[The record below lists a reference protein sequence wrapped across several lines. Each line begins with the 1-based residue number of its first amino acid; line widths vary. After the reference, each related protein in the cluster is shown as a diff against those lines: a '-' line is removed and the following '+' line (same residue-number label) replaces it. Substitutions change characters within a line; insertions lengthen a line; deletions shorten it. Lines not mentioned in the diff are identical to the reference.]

1 MKGNTSM
8 AIVFCGMCYTRE
20 GALTK
25 ADGGLI
31 EVVLEGKAVD
41 FYACRVCRLGAY
53 AAFHRIMLAS
63 GIPEEETGYLEAVRE
78 LESLEEGGDV
88 EHIDE
93 TEDVDDIDDVD
104 YVDRDVDVDQEDD
117 GRDID
122 DGDPGDDEGSQ
133 DLDVDDVLDDVS
145 DDDDAAAEAVIREVA
160 ENRPAPAPTGGT
172 TVRDAAIVRN
182 LSQEQKRAIRAWGR
196 SQGMKVGVRGPIPKE
211 VIEAFFAH
219 NP

>member
-1 MKGNTSM
+1 M

-20 GALTK
+20 GVLTK

-31 EVVLEGKAVD
+31 EVTIEGREVD

-63 GIPEEETGYLEAVRE
+63 GIPEEETGYLGAVRE
-78 LESLEEGGDV
+78 LESLEEGGEV
-88 EHIDE
+88 EHLDE
-93 TEDVDDIDDVD
+93 TEDIDDIDDVGNVDDVD
-104 YVDRDVDVDQEDD
+104 YVDREDD
-117 GRDID
+117 NQDI
-122 DGDPGDDEGSQ
+122 GDDDQGDDDVSQ
-133 DLDVDDVLDDVS
+133 DIDVDDVLDDAS
-145 DDDDAAAEAVIREVA
+145 DDDAAAEAVIREVA

-172 TVRDAAIVRN
+172 PIRDAAIVRN

>member
-1 MKGNTSM
+1 MKGSKSM

-20 GALTK
+20 GVLTK

-31 EVVLEGKAVD
+31 EVTIEGREVD

-78 LESLEEGGDV
+78 LESLEEGGEV
-88 EHIDE
+88 EHLDE

-104 YVDRDVDVDQEDD
+104 HVDRDVDVDQEDD
-117 GRDID
+117 NRDID
-122 DGDPGDDEGSQ
+122 ADDQGDDDVSQ
-133 DLDVDDVLDDVS
+133 DIDVDDSLDDAS
-145 DDDDAAAEAVIREVA
+145 DDDAAAEAVIREVA
-160 ENRPAPAPTGGT
+160 ENRPAPTPTGGT
-172 TVRDAAIVRN
+172 TVRDVTVIRN

>member
-1 MKGNTSM
+1 M

-20 GALTK
+20 GVLTK

-31 EVVLEGKAVD
+31 EVTIEGREVD
-41 FYACRVCRLGAY
+41 FYACRVCRLGVY
-53 AAFHRIMLAS
+53 QAFHKIMLAS
-63 GIPEEETGYLEAVRE
+63 GVPEEKTGYLEAVRE
-78 LESLEEGGDV
+78 LESLEDGDDV
-88 EHIDE
+88 EYLDE
-93 TEDVDDIDDVD
+93 TEDIDDVD
-104 YVDRDVDVDQEDD
+104 YVDRDVDVDREDD
-117 GRDID
+117 SQDID
-122 DGDPGDDEGSQ
+122 DVDQGDDDVSQ
-133 DLDVDDVLDDVS
+133 DIDVDDVLDDAS
-145 DDDDAAAEAVIREVA
+145 DDDAAAEAVIREVA

-172 TVRDAAIVRN
+172 TVRDVTVIRN

>member
-1 MKGNTSM
+1 MKGNTNM

-31 EVVLEGKAVD
+31 EVTIEGKEVD
-41 FYACRVCRLGAY
+41 FYACRVCRLGVY
-53 AAFHRIMLAS
+53 QAFHKIMLAS
-63 GIPEEETGYLEAVRE
+63 GVPEEKTGYLEAVRE
-78 LESLEEGGDV
+78 LESLEDGDDV
-88 EHIDE
+88 EYLDE
-93 TEDVDDIDDVD
+93 TEDIDDVD
-104 YVDRDVDVDQEDD
+104 YVDRDVDVDREDD
-117 GRDID
+117 SQDID
-122 DGDPGDDEGSQ
+122 DVDQGDDDVSQ
-133 DLDVDDVLDDVS
+133 DIDVDDVLDDAS
-145 DDDDAAAEAVIREVA
+145 DDDAAAEAVIREVA

-172 TVRDAAIVRN
+172 TVRDVTVIRN

>member
-1 MKGNTSM
+1 M

-20 GALTK
+20 GVLTK

-31 EVVLEGKAVD
+31 EVTIEGREVD
-41 FYACRVCRLGAY
+41 FYACRVCRLGVY
-53 AAFHRIMLAS
+53 QAFHKIMLAS
-63 GIPEEETGYLEAVRE
+63 GVPEEKTGYLEAVRE
-78 LESLEEGGDV
+78 LESLEDGDDV
-88 EHIDE
+88 EYLDE
-93 TEDVDDIDDVD
+93 TEDIDDIDDVD
-104 YVDRDVDVDQEDD
+104 YVDRDVDVDREDD
-117 GRDID
+117 SQDID
-122 DGDPGDDEGSQ
+122 DVDQGDDDVSQ
-133 DLDVDDVLDDVS
+133 DIDVDDVLDDAS
-145 DDDDAAAEAVIREVA
+145 DDDAAAEAVIREVA

-172 TVRDAAIVRN
+172 AVRDAAIVRN

>member
-1 MKGNTSM
+1 MKGNTNM

-20 GALTK
+20 GVLTK

-31 EVVLEGKAVD
+31 EVTIEGREVD

-88 EHIDE
+88 EHLDE
-93 TEDVDDIDDVD
+93 TEDIDDVD
-104 YVDRDVDVDQEDD
+104 YVDRDDDVDQEDD
-117 GRDID
+117 NRDID
-122 DGDPGDDEGSQ
+122 DDNQGDDDVSQ
-133 DLDVDDVLDDVS
+133 GIDVDDVPDDAS
-145 DDDDAAAEAVIREVA
+145 DDDAAAEAVIREVA